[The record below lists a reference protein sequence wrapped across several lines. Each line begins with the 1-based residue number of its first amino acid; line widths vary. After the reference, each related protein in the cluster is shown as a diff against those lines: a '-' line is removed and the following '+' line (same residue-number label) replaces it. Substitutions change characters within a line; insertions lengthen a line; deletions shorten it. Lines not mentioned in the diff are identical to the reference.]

1 MPLACSSRRK
11 SNRSVNERPR
21 RSTDQAATMS
31 TSRRATDLSKAS
43 SAGPPLRP
51 LAPEM
56 PASSIT
62 STTGPAVA
70 FRDGVQFVALI
81 GGRLLARRNAQIKLA
96 LMRFVL
102 FSYFCTCWKVIPI
115 TSPNAV

>member
-1 MPLACSSRRK
+1 MRLALFATRGSRNARVLK
-11 SNRSVNERPR
+11 H
-21 RSTDQAATMS
+21 
-31 TSRRATDLSKAS
+31 LHH
-43 SAGPPLRP
+43 
-51 LAPEM
+51 
-56 PASSIT
+56 
-62 STTGPAVA
+62 GPAVA

-115 TSPNAV
+115 TSPSAV